1 MGFRSNHLEV
11 GQDVKLF
18 NDAKVVR
25 DVEVVHDF
33 EVAHDVK
40 VVPIGFSIQGSCI
53 VTNGQAKYQ
62 VHLDFFKR
70 GN

>member
-40 VVPIGFSIQGSCI
+40 VVPIGFSVQGCS
-53 VTNGQAKYQ
+53 TLSNGQAKNQ
-62 VHLDFFKR
+62 VLKLGFFFL
-70 GN
+70 

>member
-40 VVPIGFSIQGSCI
+40 VVPIGFFVQGFCT
-53 VTNGQAKYQ
+53 VPKGQAKNQ
-62 VHLDFFKR
+62 VHKF
-70 GN
+70 